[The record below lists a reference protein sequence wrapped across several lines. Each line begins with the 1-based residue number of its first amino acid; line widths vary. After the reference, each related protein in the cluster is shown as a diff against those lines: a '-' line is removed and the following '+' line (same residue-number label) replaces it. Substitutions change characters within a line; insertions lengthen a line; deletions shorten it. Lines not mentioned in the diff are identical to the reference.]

1 MARLFSR
8 PIVLAALVAASAFVV
23 YLFTLAPTVDFIDD
37 GELTTACWTLG
48 ICHPTGYPF
57 FTLIGWVFAHLPI
70 ASSVILRMNLM
81 AAFFTALGAGG
92 MVMLAYEVFRFWMP
106 ERAAR
111 PAAKGTQKTKGT
123 KGPAQ
128 RKAPVAKVISEKIEP
143 AIKETPH
150 ELALFAAFATGIAAA
165 FSSTWWSQSTSIEV
179 YPVHL
184 FLVPIVLTFFLRML
198 RNEETEKVERDGKL
212 FALVL
217 ALSFANHMT
226 TVLLAPACLYMFFA
240 RYGFARLSWRRIL
253 HLAPFFLAGLAVYLY
268 MPIRSAMFPPM
279 DWGHPSTLG
288 AFLRHVTGGQYKIW
302 MFTGGGA
309 AAKQW
314 SYFWQRVPH
323 EFTIVGAL
331 LALTGIYGMFM
342 CGVARRTHVLAFTL
356 LLFFG
361 CLLYAINYDI
371 HDIDSYFLLA
381 FLAVA
386 LWVGAGL
393 LRVAQVVVVTFR
405 SRSLSEDSAKSSDSL
420 PNANRGLKPT
430 TTIAIAAALLGAFE
444 IGMNYSEVDESGNYF
459 VEDMTKNMLTN
470 LPPNAIVFSTLWD
483 FWVSGAFYYQMVEHL
498 RPDVLVID
506 KAMLRDRPW
515 YYAQLAQR
523 APEVFRR
530 VKPEEDAFLKYL
542 WAFDRGAPFDENAI
556 APAYEKFT
564 SALVER
570 NSERPIF
577 VTQEMVDEK
586 DDLFAPRM
594 KPVPAGLLW
603 QLVPRD
609 TVIEAPVP
617 KLQWHDKN
625 YRKRDYYTDDSRMLQ
640 AMPLVLYA
648 QELLKRGEQDR
659 ARAFV
664 DAALTFKPDLG
675 ANLDDLNER
684 DRSLADVANERF
696 TQIEA
701 LRKQLTKP

>member
-1 MARLFSR
+1 MLLPTATMARLFSR

-70 ASSVILRMNLM
+70 VSSVILRMNLM

-92 MVMLAYEVFRFWMP
+92 MVMLSYEVFRFWMP
-106 ERAAR
+106 ARAAR
-111 PAAKGTQKTKGT
+111 PAAKGTQKTKGA
-123 KGPAQ
+123 KGPAL
-128 RKAPVAKVISEKIEP
+128 RKAPVKIIPAKIEP

-198 RNEETEKVERDGKL
+198 RNEETDKLGRDGKL
-212 FALVL
+212 FALIL

-240 RYGFARLSWRRIL
+240 RYGFARLAWRRIL

-268 MPIRSAMFPPM
+268 LPIRSAMYPPM
-279 DWGHPSTLG
+279 DWGHPTTFG
-288 AFLRHVTGGQYKIW
+288 AFLRHITGGQYKIW
-302 MFTGGGA
+302 MFTGTGA

-314 SYFWQRVPH
+314 SYFWHRVPG
-323 EFTIVGAL
+323 EFTIAGAL

-342 CGVARRTHVLAFTL
+342 SGTARRTHILMFTL

-361 CLLYAINYDI
+361 CLFYSINYDI

-393 LRVAQVVVVTFR
+393 ITIVKQIRTESKGWILVSAAVV
-405 SRSLSEDSAKSSDSL
+405 
-420 PNANRGLKPT
+420 
-430 TTIAIAAALLGAFE
+430 LGAIE
-444 IGMNYSEVDESGNYF
+444 IGANYSEVDESGNYF
-459 VEDMTKNMLTN
+459 VEDMTKNVLTN

-483 FWVSGAFYYQMVEHL
+483 FWVSGAFYYQMVEHI

-530 VKPEEDAFLKYL
+530 IKPEEDAFLKYL
-542 WAFDRGAPFDENAI
+542 WAFDRGDKFDEAGI

-570 NSERPIF
+570 NSDRPIF
-577 VTQEMVDEK
+577 ITQEMVDEK
-586 DDLFAPRM
+586 DDLFAPHL

-625 YRKRDYYTDDSRMLQ
+625 YRKRNYYTDDSRMLQ
-640 AMPLVLYA
+640 AMPLVIYA
-648 QELLKRGEQDR
+648 QELLKRGERDR
-659 ARAFV
+659 ARDFV
-664 DAALTFKPDLG
+664 DAALKFKPDLG
-675 ANLDDLNER
+675 ASLDDMSDR

-701 LRKQLTKP
+701 LRKQLAKP